1 LGFVVLK
8 RWCKGFFLSAEKL
21 VQALT
26 VTDSTGKRKATK
38 YQARVIAIPPNSG
51 NTMQG
56 LVVGGI

>member
-26 VTDSTGKRKATK
+26 VTAST
-38 YQARVIAIPPNSG
+38 ARRM
-51 NTMQG
+51 TMR
-56 LVVGGI
+56 